1 MLYIIVSAD
10 INYQLDTFF
19 SPSQVQQK
27 WHMKPFSIISE

>member
-19 SPSQVQQK
+19 PQSGAAEMAHETIFDYQ
-27 WHMKPFSIISE
+27 